1 MIEVDGAHG
10 EGGGQLLRMA
20 VAVAALRGVPVR
32 IIRIRAGR
40 PKPGLAAQHLT
51 AIRALAALSAAE
63 VEGLDI
69 GSKEIV
75 FRPGT
80 IAGGRHTFDV
90 GTAGSVTLVLQACL
104 PVAFAAPAAVTLKLL
119 GGTDVR
125 WSPPLDYVAK
135 VVLPILRRLGG
146 DAQVV
151 LMRRGYY
158 PRGGGA
164 IEVTIRPSASWAPIR
179 QTEPGPL
186 LGIRGVVHVS
196 HLPEDIP
203 KRIKHAAMRRLLG
216 HGEVAIEERVYS
228 GDDAIGQGG
237 ALVLWAEA
245 EGSILGADSLAER
258 GKSSERVGQEAADAL
273 LSEIK
278 AGATIDIHAG
288 DQLLLYAALAKA
300 PSEFRVR
307 EVTEHARTMMW
318 LLQLFLG
325 THFETH
331 PQGPASRVVVIPAD
345 APPSRR

>member
-20 VAVAALRGVPVR
+20 IALAALRGVPVK
-32 IIRIRAGR
+32 ITRIRAGR

-80 IAGGRHTFDV
+80 IAGGRYTFDV

-104 PVAFAAPAAVTLKLL
+104 PVAFAAPATVTLKLL

-135 VVLPILRRLGG
+135 VVLPMLRNFGG

-151 LMRRGYY
+151 LVRRGYY

-164 IEVTIRPSASWAPIR
+164 IEVAIRPAAAWSPIR
-179 QTEPGPL
+179 LTEQGPL
-186 LGIRGVVHVS
+186 RRIRGIVHVS
-196 HLPEDIP
+196 HLQEDIP
-203 KRIKHAAMRRLLG
+203 KRIKHAAMRRLVG
-216 HGEVAIEERVYS
+216 RGEAAIEERVYS

-237 ALVLWAEA
+237 ALVLWAET

-258 GKSSERVGQEAADAL
+258 GKPSEEVGKEAADAL
-273 LSEIK
+273 LREI
-278 AGATIDIHAG
+278 ASGATLDFHAA
-288 DQLLLYAALAKA
+288 DQLLAYAAMADA
-300 PSEFRVR
+300 PSEFLVR
-307 EVTEHARTMMW
+307 EVSEHVRTMLW
-318 LLQLFLG
+318 LLGSILG
-325 THFETH
+325 TRFEIR
-331 PQGPASRVVVIPAD
+331 PEGAANRVLVFPAES
-345 APPSRR
+345 APG